1 MLGILVSGL
10 VSGFLNVAAA
20 QQLSELTQKAALQA
34 ALAQFLSEAGS
45 ADGSFAVLNR
55 KTASFDRLYPATLHP
70 EIIPIKTGYYLCITM
85 LNAKG
90 QKIDAD
96 FLLRP
101 KSGVANPQHA
111 DDFIVVDVIISNRA
125 LLRQYLSEHGAE

>member
-45 ADGSFAVLNR
+45 ADGSFAVLNPLADACHH
-55 KTASFDRLYPATLHP
+55 TCL
-70 EIIPIKTGYYLCITM
+70 KTG
-85 LNAKG
+85 N
-90 QKIDAD
+90 QPDSD
-96 FLLRP
+96 
-101 KSGVANPQHA
+101 VAVHRVRYA
-111 DDFIVVDVIISNRA
+111 
-125 LLRQYLSEHGAE
+125 G